1 MRTPHAKTGAR
12 VSPMVKHMFVVVNLD
27 TKVPPASKKV
37 RMSSHLPE
45 NHEIKCI
52 ERIYCMSTP
61 WPENTACEKLRFTT
75 ISYKI
80 HLFFL
85 VHACD
90 SDPCKNG
97 AICNKQGDGFTCIC
111 TDEYKGETCEEE
123 GEFSTGVN

>member
-1 MRTPHAKTGAR
+1 MRVRLEPKIQP
-12 VSPMVKHMFVVVNLD
+12 VLNLF
-27 TKVPPASKKV
+27 K
-37 RMSSHLPE
+37 
-45 NHEIKCI
+45 
-52 ERIYCMSTP
+52 
-61 WPENTACEKLRFTT
+61 FTT

-80 HLFFL
+80 HLLFL

-123 GEFSTGVN
+123 GEFFTGVN